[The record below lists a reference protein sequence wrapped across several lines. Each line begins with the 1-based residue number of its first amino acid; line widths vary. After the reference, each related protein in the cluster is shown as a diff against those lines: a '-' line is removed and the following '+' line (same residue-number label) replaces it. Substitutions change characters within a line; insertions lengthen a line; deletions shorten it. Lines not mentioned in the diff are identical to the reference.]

1 MKRLASCTSLVAL
14 AVALVVPFT
23 VKAELSTSP
32 TVELTYIE
40 PRVVEEEI
48 VEEVMLEETSQVI
61 LTSEKK
67 KKDEV
72 VTEEAVEIS
81 ETESSQVIMANAEMK
96 VVEGIVEEIA
106 EEIIEETVEETVS
119 NVREEVV
126 DYALSFVGGSY
137 VFGGT
142 NPNTGVDCSGFTQYV
157 MKNAADVEMNRTST
171 AQSTQGET
179 VSADEMQPGDLVFYS
194 NGSSVNHVAMYIGDG
209 QVVHAST
216 EKTGIKVSN
225 WDYRDPVRIANVIGE

>member
-1 MKRLASCTSLVAL
+1 MKKLASYTSLFAV

-23 VKAELSTSP
+23 VKAELYTQELSTSP
-32 TVELTYIE
+32 VVEITYVEQKPVVEEVIE
-40 PRVVEEEI
+40 EVITETSPVLMVNENQEKIEDVVEEVEEETEEAIEEEI
-48 VEEVMLEETSQVI
+48 VELEVSI
-61 LTSEKK
+61 R
-67 KKDEV
+67 D
-72 VTEEAVEIS
+72 
-81 ETESSQVIMANAEMK
+81 
-96 VVEGIVEEIA
+96 
-106 EEIIEETVEETVS
+106 
-119 NVREEVV
+119 EVV
-126 DYALSFVGGSY
+126 DYALSFIGGSY

-157 MKNAADVEMNRTST
+157 MRNAADVEMNRTST

-216 EKTGIKVSN
+216 EKTGIKISN